1 MASGGRLMNNGQ
13 PPGANRQP
21 QPPTIMESEIALT
34 SIFIL
39 VLVVTATAKSALDEL
54 SDVSLRRLAS
64 DTNGSGQAGFWRS
77 IIDHYHQ
84 FRFTLTFGIHVSI
97 ASIAILIS
105 SISHKLYP
113 QHFLALSFGGMI
125 LTVILFRQILPM
137 IITQN
142 DPARTLLRLRFLLR
156 VLWPVLGFVA
166 NFIYS
171 ILRSK
176 QREPEA
182 LAQTET
188 KKEEGADIELQAFLD
203 VGEEEGII
211 EENEGELIQSVMR
224 FSDRTAGEVMT
235 PRPNIVAVEAGATLE
250 AVRDLMIESKY
261 SRLPVYSGQ
270 MDNIEGV
277 IYVRDLLKYWQ
288 LGEMNRQAVEIA
300 RPTYFV
306 PETKPIDELLPE
318 MQKAKTPMAIIIN
331 EYGGLAGLVTIEDL
345 IEEIVGEIED
355 EDEPEPQEMDAD
367 IVEEAKGVIA
377 RGNVEIGKIERIFD
391 VELADDDFTTIAGL
405 VINQLG
411 HLPAVGESIDFRGL
425 HFEVVEAD
433 ERRVSRVRIQKP
445 AQAPGEEASVAEAS
459 AAARAETKPNFM
471 F

>member
-1 MASGGRLMNNGQ
+1 MTNDK
-13 PPGANRQP
+13 RQK
-21 QPPTIMESEIALT
+21 TKTMESEIALT

-54 SDVSLRRLAS
+54 SDVSLRLLAS
-64 DTNGSGQAGFWRS
+64 EANGSPQAGFWRS
-77 IIDHYHQ
+77 IIDHYQQ

-105 SISHKLYP
+105 SISHQLYP

-137 IITQN
+137 IATQN
-142 DPARTLLRLRFLLR
+142 DPARTLLKLRFPLQI
-156 VLWPVLGFVA
+156 LWPVLGFAA
-166 NFIYS
+166 NIIYRM
-171 ILRSK
+171 LRSK

-182 LAQTET
+182 LSQSET
-188 KKEEGADIELQAFLD
+188 KEEGGENIELQALLD

-211 EENEGELIQSVMR
+211 EENEGELIQSVIR

-261 SRLPVYSGQ
+261 SRLPIYSGQ

-288 LGEMNRQAVEIA
+288 LGETDRRCVDIA

-318 MQKAKTPMAIIIN
+318 MQKAKTPMAIVIN

-345 IEEIVGEIED
+345 VEEIVGEIED
-355 EDEPEPQEMDAD
+355 EDEPDPHETDAD
-367 IVEEAKGVIA
+367 IVEETKGVVA
-377 RGNVEIGKIERIFD
+377 RGNVEIGKIERRFD
-391 VELADDDFTTIAGL
+391 VELAADDFTTVAGL
-405 VINQLG
+405 VINELG
-411 HLPAVGESIDFRGL
+411 HLPAVGEEIAFRGL
-425 HFEVVEAD
+425 RFKVVEAD

-445 AQAPGEEASVAEAS
+445 AHASDEKADVAEVS
-459 AAARAETKPNFM
+459 TAARAETKRNFM
-471 F
+471 FLM

>member
-1 MASGGRLMNNGQ
+1 
-13 PPGANRQP
+13 
-21 QPPTIMESEIALT
+21 MESEIALT
-34 SIFIL
+34 GIFIL

-54 SDVSLRRLAS
+54 SDVGLRLLAS
-64 DTNGSGQAGFWRS
+64 DGNGSREFWRS
-77 IIDHYHQ
+77 IVAHYQQ

-105 SISHKLYP
+105 SISNKVYP
-113 QHFLALSFGGMI
+113 QHFLALSFAGMI

-137 IITQN
+137 ILSQK
-142 DPARTLLRLRFLLR
+142 DPARALLRLRVPLQM
-156 VLWPVLGFVA
+156 LWPALGFVA
-166 NFIYS
+166 NLIYGA
-171 ILRSK
+171 LRSEH
-176 QREPEA
+176 REPEA
-182 LAQTET
+182 PSPSEA
-188 KKEEGADIELQAFLD
+188 KEEGGENMELQALLD

-211 EENEGELIQSVMR
+211 EENEGELIQSVIR

-235 PRPNIVAVEAGATLE
+235 PRPSIVAVEAGATLE

-288 LGEMNRQAVEIA
+288 LGETNHRCVDIA

-318 MQKAKTPMAIIIN
+318 MQKAKTPMAIVIN

-355 EDEPEPQEMDAD
+355 EDEPETGADEAD
-367 IVEEAKGVIA
+367 IVEEAEGVVA
-377 RGNVEIGKIERIFD
+377 RGHVEVGKIERRFE
-391 VELADDDFTTIAGL
+391 VELAADDFTTVAGL
-405 VINQLG
+405 VINELG
-411 HLPAVGESIDFRGL
+411 HLPAVGEAVTFRGL
-425 HFEVVEAD
+425 RFEVLEAD
-433 ERRVSRVRIQKP
+433 ERRVSRVRIRNTALTLDEK
-445 AQAPGEEASVAEAS
+445 ADVAEAS
-459 AAARAETKPNFM
+459 AAARAEAKRNFM

>member
-1 MASGGRLMNNGQ
+1 MTDDK
-13 PPGANRQP
+13 RQI
-21 QPPTIMESEIALT
+21 TKTMESEIALT

-54 SDVSLRRLAS
+54 SDVSLRLLAS
-64 DTNGSGQAGFWRS
+64 EGNGSRHTEFWRS
-77 IIDHYHQ
+77 IIAHYQQ

-105 SISHKLYP
+105 SISNQLYP

-137 IITQN
+137 IATQN
-142 DPARTLLRLRFLLR
+142 DPARTLLKLRFPLQI
-156 VLWPVLGFVA
+156 LWPVLGFVA
-166 NFIYS
+166 NIIYRM
-171 ILRSK
+171 LRSK

-182 LAQTET
+182 LSQSEA
-188 KKEEGADIELQAFLD
+188 KEEGGDNIELQALLD

-211 EENEGELIQSVMR
+211 EENEGELIQSVIR
-224 FSDRTAGEVMT
+224 FSARTAGEVMT

-261 SRLPVYSGQ
+261 SRLPVYNGQ

-288 LGEMNRQAVEIA
+288 LGETGRRSVDIA

-318 MQKAKTPMAIIIN
+318 MQKAKTPMAIVIN

-345 IEEIVGEIED
+345 VEEIVGEIED
-355 EDEPEPQEMDAD
+355 EDEPEPQETEAD
-367 IVEEAKGVIA
+367 IVDETEGVVA
-377 RGNVEIGKIERIFD
+377 RGHVEIAKIERRFD
-391 VELADDDFTTIAGL
+391 VELAADDFTTVAGL
-405 VINQLG
+405 VINELG
-411 HLPAVGESIDFRGL
+411 HLPAVGEEIAFRGL
-425 HFEVVEAD
+425 RFEVVEAD

-445 AQAPGEEASVAEAS
+445 AQAADEKANTAEAS
-459 AAARAETKPNFM
+459 TAAAETRRNFI

>member
-1 MASGGRLMNNGQ
+1 
-13 PPGANRQP
+13 
-21 QPPTIMESEIALT
+21 MESEIALT

-54 SDVSLRRLAS
+54 SDVGLRLLAS
-64 DTNGSGQAGFWRS
+64 EGNGSRHAEFWRS
-77 IIDHYHQ
+77 IVAHYQQ

-105 SISHKLYP
+105 SISNQLYP
-113 QHFLALSFGGMI
+113 QHFLAVSFGGMI
-125 LTVILFRQILPM
+125 ITVILFRQIVPT
-137 IITQN
+137 IVTQK
-142 DPARTLLRLRFLLR
+142 DPARTLLRLRFPLR
-156 VLWPVLGFVA
+156 MLWPVLGFVA
-166 NFIYS
+166 NLIYGA
-171 ILRSK
+171 LQSK
-176 QREPEA
+176 PREAEA
-182 LAQTET
+182 TSPAEA
-188 KKEEGADIELQAFLD
+188 KEEGGDNIELQALLD

-211 EENEGELIQSVMR
+211 EENEGELIQSVIR

-250 AVRDLMIESKY
+250 AVRDQMIESKY

-270 MDNIEGV
+270 LENIEGV

-288 LGEMNRQAVEIA
+288 LGETNQKAIDIA

-318 MQKAKTPMAIIIN
+318 MQKAKTPMAIVIN

-345 IEEIVGEIED
+345 VEEIVGEIED
-355 EDEPEPQEMDAD
+355 EDEPETGADEAD
-367 IVEEAKGVIA
+367 IVEEASGVVA
-377 RGNVEIGKIERIFD
+377 RGHVEVGKIERRFD
-391 VELADDDFTTIAGL
+391 VELATDDFTTVAGL
-405 VINQLG
+405 VINELG
-411 HLPAVGESIDFRGL
+411 HLPAVGEEITFRGL
-425 HFEVVEAD
+425 RFEVVEAD

-445 AQAPGEEASVAEAS
+445 VLTSDEKADTAEVS
-459 AAARAETKPNFM
+459 TAARAETKRNFM

>member
-1 MASGGRLMNNGQ
+1 MTDDK
-13 PPGANRQP
+13 RQI
-21 QPPTIMESEIALT
+21 TKTMESEIALT

-54 SDVSLRRLAS
+54 SDVSLRLLAS
-64 DTNGSGQAGFWRS
+64 EGNGSRHTEFWRS
-77 IIDHYHQ
+77 IIAHYQQ

-105 SISHKLYP
+105 SISNQLYP

-137 IITQN
+137 IATQN
-142 DPARTLLRLRFLLR
+142 DPARTLLKLRFPLQI
-156 VLWPVLGFVA
+156 LWPVLGFVA
-166 NFIYS
+166 NIIYRM
-171 ILRSK
+171 LRSK

-182 LAQTET
+182 LSQSET
-188 KKEEGADIELQAFLD
+188 KEEGGDNIELQALLD

-211 EENEGELIQSVMR
+211 EENEGELIQSVIR
-224 FSDRTAGEVMT
+224 FSARTAGEVMT

-261 SRLPVYSGQ
+261 SRLPVYNGQ

-288 LGEMNRQAVEIA
+288 LGETGRRSVDIA

-318 MQKAKTPMAIIIN
+318 MQKAKTPMAIVIN

-345 IEEIVGEIED
+345 VEEIVGEIED
-355 EDEPEPQEMDAD
+355 EDEPEPQETEAD
-367 IVEEAKGVIA
+367 IVDETEGVVA
-377 RGNVEIGKIERIFD
+377 RGHVEIAKIERRFD
-391 VELADDDFTTIAGL
+391 VELAADDFTTVAGL
-405 VINQLG
+405 VINELG
-411 HLPAVGESIDFRGL
+411 HLPAVGEEIAFRGL
-425 HFEVVEAD
+425 RFEVVEAD

-445 AQAPGEEASVAEAS
+445 AQAADEKASTAEAS
-459 AAARAETKPNFM
+459 TAAAETRRNFI

>member
-1 MASGGRLMNNGQ
+1 
-13 PPGANRQP
+13 
-21 QPPTIMESEIALT
+21 MESEIALT

-54 SDVSLRRLAS
+54 SDVGLRLLAS
-64 DTNGSGQAGFWRS
+64 DGNGSRHSEFWRS
-77 IIDHYHQ
+77 IVAHYQQ

-105 SISHKLYP
+105 SISHQLYP
-113 QHFLALSFGGMI
+113 RHFLALSFGGMI
-125 LTVILFRQILPM
+125 LTVILFRQIVPM
-137 IITQN
+137 IFTQK
-142 DPARTLLRLRFLLR
+142 DPAGALLKLRFPLR
-156 VLWPVLGFVA
+156 MLWPVLGFVA
-166 NFIYS
+166 NIIYGA
-171 ILRSK
+171 LRSRR
-176 QREPEA
+176 RESEA
-182 LAQTET
+182 PSAAEA
-188 KKEEGADIELQAFLD
+188 KEEGGENIELQALLD

-211 EENEGELIQSVMR
+211 EENEGELIQSVIR

-261 SRLPVYSGQ
+261 SRLPIYSGQ

-288 LGEMNRQAVEIA
+288 LGETGRRCVEIA

-318 MQKAKTPMAIIIN
+318 MQKAKTPMAIVIN

-345 IEEIVGEIED
+345 VEEIVGEIED
-355 EDEPEPQEMDAD
+355 EDEPEPQATEAD
-367 IVEEAKGVIA
+367 IVEEAEGVVA
-377 RGNVEIGKIERIFD
+377 RGHVEVGKIERRFD
-391 VELADDDFTTIAGL
+391 VELAADDFTTIAGL
-405 VINQLG
+405 VINELG
-411 HLPAVGESIDFRGL
+411 HLPAVGEEITFRGL
-425 HFEVVEAD
+425 RFEVLEAD
-433 ERRVSRVRIQKP
+433 ERRVARVRIQKS
-445 AQAPGEEASVAEAS
+445 ARELDEEAKVAEAS
-459 AAARAETKPNFM
+459 TAPRAETKRIFM

>member
-1 MASGGRLMNNGQ
+1 
-13 PPGANRQP
+13 
-21 QPPTIMESEIALT
+21 MESEIALT
-34 SIFIL
+34 GIFIL

-54 SDVSLRRLAS
+54 SDVGLRLLAS
-64 DTNGSGQAGFWRS
+64 DGNGSREFWRS
-77 IIDHYHQ
+77 IVAHYQQ

-105 SISHKLYP
+105 SISNKVYP
-113 QHFLALSFGGMI
+113 QHFLALSFAGMI

-137 IITQN
+137 ILSQK
-142 DPARTLLRLRFLLR
+142 DPARALLRLRVPLQM
-156 VLWPVLGFVA
+156 LWPALGFVA
-166 NFIYS
+166 NLIYGA
-171 ILRSK
+171 LRSEH
-176 QREPEA
+176 REPEA
-182 LAQTET
+182 PSPSEA
-188 KKEEGADIELQAFLD
+188 KEEGGENMELQALLD

-211 EENEGELIQSVMR
+211 EENEGELIQSVIR

-235 PRPNIVAVEAGATLE
+235 PRPSIIAVEAGETLE

-288 LGEMNRQAVEIA
+288 LGETNHRCVDIA

-318 MQKAKTPMAIIIN
+318 MQKAKTPMAIVIN

-355 EDEPEPQEMDAD
+355 EDEPETGADEAD
-367 IVEEAKGVIA
+367 IVEEAEGVVA
-377 RGNVEIGKIERIFD
+377 RGHVEVGKIERRFE
-391 VELADDDFTTIAGL
+391 VELAADDFTTVAGL
-405 VINQLG
+405 VINELG
-411 HLPAVGESIDFRGL
+411 HLPAVGEAVTFRGL
-425 HFEVVEAD
+425 RFEVLEAD
-433 ERRVSRVRIQKP
+433 ERRVSRVRIRNTALTLDEK
-445 AQAPGEEASVAEAS
+445 ADVAEAS
-459 AAARAETKPNFM
+459 AAARAEAKRNFM